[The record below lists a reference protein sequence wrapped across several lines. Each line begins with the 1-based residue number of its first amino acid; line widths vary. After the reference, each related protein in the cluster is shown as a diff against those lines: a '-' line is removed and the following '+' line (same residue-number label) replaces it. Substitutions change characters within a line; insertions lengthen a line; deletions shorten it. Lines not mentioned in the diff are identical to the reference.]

1 MRGHDLL
8 ICCREGKAIKTQAF
22 YFYGKGP
29 SLRLVSNV
37 GSCKRLV
44 VTRNQRKREWVTQS
58 REVTIIALVSEEPS
72 ESVSDRSLFSIKVV
86 SIRVKV
92 GSVVTVS

>member
-8 ICCREGKAIKTQAF
+8 ICCREGKAKKTQAF

-58 REVTIIALVSEEPS
+58 REEPS
-72 ESVSDRSLFSIKVV
+72 ESLSDRSLSSIKVV
-86 SIRVKV
+86 SIRVKI
-92 GSVVTVS
+92 GSVVTVP

>member
-44 VTRNQRKREWVTQS
+44 VTRNQRKRDWVTQS
-58 REVTIIALVSEEPS
+58 REKTIIALVSEEPS
-72 ESVSDRSLFSIKVV
+72 ESLSDRSLSSIKVV

-92 GSVVTVS
+92 GSVVTVP

>member
-29 SLRLVSNV
+29 VLRLVSNV

-58 REVTIIALVSEEPS
+58 REEPS
-72 ESVSDRSLFSIKVV
+72 ESLSDRSLSSIKVV

-92 GSVVTVS
+92 GSVVTVP

>member
-58 REVTIIALVSEEPS
+58 REEPS
-72 ESVSDRSLFSIKVV
+72 ESLSDRSLSSIKVV

-92 GSVVTVS
+92 GSVVTVP